1 LSLTHSAGSGSR
13 KGLLLAALILLGWL
27 ITLIGLLSLDLS
39 STAGPRILIGAAL
52 ALLLRTLLQ
61 TGLFIVGHDAMHG
74 VLIPHSR
81 RWNDRFGA
89 LALAL
94 YAALPYRACRRNH
107 QRHHRC
113 TASHDDPDFHP
124 EPGAGFLVWYVRFMA
139 GYLSATQMGRLLAA
153 WALLALLARGLSP
166 TGPLNLLLFCTL
178 PLLLSSLQLFG
189 FGTYLPHRGQRSS
202 QRCAASDAPA
212 SLNLPGWLSL
222 LACFHF
228 GYHLEHHQNP
238 GLAWFEL
245 PEQRR
250 RRLALAPAGT
260 PV

>member
-1 LSLTHSAGSGSR
+1 MSLTHSAGSGSR

-94 YAALPYRACRRNH
+94 YAEQGVNTDLRH
-107 QRHHRC
+107 QSNSL
-113 TASHDDPDFHP
+113 TL
-124 EPGAGFLVWYVRFMA
+124 GAGRRCRLGARFCA
-139 GYLSATQMGRLLAA
+139 C
-153 WALLALLARGLSP
+153 ALL
-166 TGPLNLLLFCTL
+166 
-178 PLLLSSLQLFG
+178 
-189 FGTYLPHRGQRSS
+189 
-202 QRCAASDAPA
+202 PA
-212 SLNLPGWLSL
+212 TH
-222 LACFHF
+222 AC
-228 GYHLEHHQNP
+228 
-238 GLAWFEL
+238 
-245 PEQRR
+245 
-250 RRLALAPAGT
+250 
-260 PV
+260 V

>member
-1 LSLTHSAGSGSR
+1 MNLTRTGSGSQR
-13 KGLLLAALILLGWL
+13 GLLLAALILLGWL
-27 ITLIGLLSLDLS
+27 VSLIGLLGLDLS
-39 STAGPRILIGAAL
+39 ILAGPSILIPAAL
-52 ALLLRTLLQ
+52 AVLLRTLLQ
-61 TGLFIVGHDAMHG
+61 TGLFIVGHDSMHG
-74 VLIPHSR
+74 VLMPHAR
-81 RWNDRFGA
+81 RCNDRLGA

-113 TASHDDPDFHP
+113 TASVSDPDFHP
-124 EPGAGFLVWYVRFMA
+124 EPAAGFLGWYVRFMA
-139 GYLSATQMGRLLAA
+139 GYLSAAQMGRLLAA

-166 TGPLNLLLFCTL
+166 TGPLNVLLFCTL

-189 FGTYLPHRGQRSS
+189 FGTYLPHRGQRSGPG
-202 QRCAASDAPA
+202 RAAADAPA

-245 PEQRR
+245 PAQRR
-250 RRLALAPAGT
+250 RRLALAPAGA
-260 PV
+260 PA